1 MSLNA
6 EQTDLVNRGINAKNP
21 FDIGPCLSIA
31 FNALKKDIFTI
42 VLGYLV
48 MIVVSA
54 IAVCTVL
61 GILILPGL
69 TLGFTRF
76 HLKAVRNQNPS
87 LSDIFDGFDML
98 SQSIAL
104 LLVHSILVVIAFFPC
119 FLPGVYLA
127 VAWSLA
133 WFYFCD
139 KKYGFWECMEISRR
153 VVTANWGWAFLLLIA
168 SAIISYVGLIACIV
182 GVLFTMPLHILMIAA
197 AYTRAVD
204 TEDKVVNI

>member
-21 FDIGPCLSIA
+21 FDIGPCLSVA
-31 FNALKKDIFTI
+31 FNALKNDIFTI
-42 VLGYLV
+42 VLGYVV
-48 MIVVSA
+48 MFVVSA
-54 IAVCTVL
+54 LAVCTFL

-69 TLGFTRF
+69 IVGFMRF
-76 HLKAVRNQNPS
+76 HLKAVRNQGPS

-98 SQSIAL
+98 SQSFAL
-104 LLVHSILVVIAFFPC
+104 FLVHSILVFIALIPC
-119 FLPGVYLA
+119 ILPGIYLA

-168 SAIISYVGLIACIV
+168 SYIISYVGLIACIV
-182 GVLFTMPLHILMIAA
+182 GVLVSLPLHGLMVAA
-197 AYTRAVD
+197 AYIRAAD
-204 TEDKVVNI
+204 TQDDTVNI